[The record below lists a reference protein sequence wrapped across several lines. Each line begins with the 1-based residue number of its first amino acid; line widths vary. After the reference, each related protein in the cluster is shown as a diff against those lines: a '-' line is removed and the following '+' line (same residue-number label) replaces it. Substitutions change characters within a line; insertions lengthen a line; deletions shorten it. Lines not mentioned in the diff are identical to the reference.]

1 MVSAVDVLG
10 ASPLD
15 GVTHVAQLSCIEPVL
30 IVGAWHSLKD
40 IHNKK
45 KKRA

>member
-1 MVSAVDVLG
+1 VELLANLIDF
-10 ASPLD
+10 SP
-15 GVTHVAQLSCIEPVL
+15 LSCIEPVVL
-30 IVGAWHSLKD
+30 IVGAWHALKD

>member
-1 MVSAVDVLG
+1 VELLANLIDF
-10 ASPLD
+10 SPLSSI
-15 GVTHVAQLSCIEPVL
+15 GPVL

-40 IHNKK
+40 IHNIK

>member
-1 MVSAVDVLG
+1 VELLANLIDF
-10 ASPLD
+10 SP
-15 GVTHVAQLSCIEPVL
+15 LSCIEPVL